1 MNRTFFC
8 WNEMNEYWRKI
19 RSFVRILLLIFIH
32 KRRKIRAFV
41 GWRDEMNGTFF
52 CWNGMN
58 EYIDVK
64 FALFGMK
71 KWYEWVPFFGMRWNN
86 ILHFI
91 KKVYFFISINS
102 TNSIYT
108 SNNISYF
115 PFFITSEVNLSFKWK
130 FPFLKI
136 KMFKM
141 KS

>member
-58 EYIDVK
+58 EYRRKIRA
-64 FALFGMK
+64 FLGWREEMNGT
-71 KWYEWVPFFGMRWNN
+71 FFGMRWNN